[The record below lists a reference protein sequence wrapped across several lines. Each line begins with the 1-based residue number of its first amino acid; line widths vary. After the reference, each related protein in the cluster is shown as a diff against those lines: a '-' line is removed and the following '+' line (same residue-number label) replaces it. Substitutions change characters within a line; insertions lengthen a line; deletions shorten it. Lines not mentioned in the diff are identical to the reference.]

1 MTTAPAPVAET
12 APAAVPAPATET
24 TAETGYVEAE
34 LRYTIRTDERPVRYK
49 YDIDDENRTKTE
61 TTEAKTM
68 RIHDGRAVARD
79 LSLDDQGFVLTRHD
93 SAVADFYDD
102 AEVRSVYYPEIER
115 LVKDATGASKVIIF
129 DHTTRIDGPT
139 NAGGEIGRTGVRQ
152 VHNDY
157 TVKSGPQR
165 VRDLLDADEAE
176 QRLRGRFAQ
185 INVWRPI
192 TGPVERTPLA
202 LIDAQSI
209 AEADL
214 VPVDLVYED
223 RVGEIYHG
231 AYNPDHRWYYFPEMA
246 TDEAILIKGYDSAED
261 GRARFTLHSAFD
273 DPTTTADAAPRE
285 SIEVRVLAFFDD

>member
-34 LRYTIRTDERPVRYK
+34 LTYTIRTDERPVRYK
-49 YDIDDENRTKTE
+49 YDVDDEKRTKTE

-79 LSLDDQGFVLTRHD
+79 LSLDDQGFVLTRHV

-115 LVKDATGASKVIIF
+115 LVKDATGASKVVIF

-165 VRDLLDADEAE
+165 VRDLLDADEADE
-176 QRLRGRFAQ
+176 RLKGRFAQ

-214 VPVDLVYED
+214 VPVDLVYTD

-231 AYNPDHRWYYFPEMA
+231 AYNPDHRWYYFPEMRA
-246 TDEAILIKGYDSAED
+246 DEAILIKGYDSAED
-261 GRARFTLHSAFD
+261 GRARFTPHTAFD
-273 DPTTTADAAPRE
+273 DPTTAADAAPRE
-285 SIEVRVLAFFDD
+285 SIEVWSY

>member
-34 LRYTIRTDERPVRYK
+34 LTYTIRTDERPVRYK
-49 YDIDDENRTKTE
+49 YDVDDEKRTKTE

-231 AYNPDHRWYYFPEMA
+231 AYNPDHRWYYFPEMRA
-246 TDEAILIKGYDSAED
+246 DEAILIKGYDSAED
-261 GRARFTLHSAFD
+261 GRARFTPHTAFD
-273 DPTTTADAAPRE
+273 DPTTAADAAPRE
-285 SIEVRVLAFFDD
+285 SIEVRVLAFFD